1 MAVASGCEDIQ
12 RALEALVA
20 SPALGRSE
28 QLRQLLR
35 FLVTEEMEG
44 RGGDLSE
51 YAIGVK
57 ALGRPPEFA
66 PELDSTVR
74 TRTHEL
80 RKRIEEHYRTN
91 ATPGLRIEIPKGTYR
106 PRFAQDVEEV
116 AESLA
121 PPTPAQST
129 QVPNRFWQGV
139 AAGAV
144 SLLALGLTAHFL
156 WPAPAG
162 ERAAQQ
168 IWGPLLEKGSSVTLL
183 LATAP
188 QLWIRDFGSD
198 PLPVG
203 DPPFTFRVPDD
214 EQFTEWYKQNQLRA
228 PINPVLHPNHHGVL
242 GGEASAAVTLAGFLA
257 VRGVRVEQW
266 HAEHP
271 GAAEIK
277 ERNAV
282 VLGRAEYNRVAQ
294 SLQPPRGF
302 SVRYVAE
309 RREMG
314 IVSADGKQAYFREKS
329 GTINYGLITVLTN
342 RTNAGPRRT
351 ILFAGLNSDGS
362 QGAMEYLTSLDDLTE
377 LVREFKGEVP
387 ASFQVVVR
395 TRSADTRA
403 LGAERAAVLVL
414 E

>member
-1 MAVASGCEDIQ
+1 M
-12 RALEALVA
+12 A